1 MPNPP
6 TLPDLLSDGLD
17 VVFVGINPSV
27 YSATQGHYFARK
39 INRFWPAFSRSR
51 LSIAARIGLGIERLE
66 PMHDRMLQDYGFG
79 FTDLV
84 KRPSP
89 RSTDLTRDEP
99 IDGVAV
105 LARKLKRHKPCFACF
120 HGVTVGRPVQKVIA
134 PEAGEI
140 GLGLQ
145 PYTIGATRIFV
156 VPNPSPANAHFT
168 PADQTRWYDEL
179 ADALAEARHRDK
191 IVKRGVT
198 L

>member
-6 TLPDLLSDGLD
+6 TLPDLLRDGLD
-17 VVFVGINPSV
+17 VVFVGINPSLF
-27 YSATQGHYFARK
+27 SAAEGHYFARK

-51 LSIAARIGLGIERLE
+51 LSLAARQGLGVERLE
-66 PMHDRMLQDYGFG
+66 PVHDRALQQYGFG

-84 KRPSP
+84 KRASP

-99 IDGVAV
+99 KDGVAELV
-105 LARKLKRHKPCFACF
+105 RKLKRHKPRFACF
-120 HGVTVGRPVQKVIA
+120 HGVTVGRPVQRALA
-134 PEAGEI
+134 PEAGET

-145 PYTIGATRIFV
+145 PYGIGATRIFV

-168 PADQTRWYDEL
+168 PADQTYWYDAL
-179 ADALAEARHRDK
+179 ADALAEAGRSDR
-191 IVKRGVT
+191 IVKDGAT

>member
-6 TLPDLLSDGLD
+6 TLPDLLREHLD

-27 YSATQGHYFARK
+27 FSATQGHYFARK

-51 LSIAARIGLGIERLE
+51 LSLAAREALGLERLE
-66 PMHDRMLQDYGFG
+66 PAHDRLLLDHGFG

-84 KRPSP
+84 KRASP

-99 IDGVAV
+99 KDGVAV
-105 LARKLKRHKPCFACF
+105 LARKLKRYKPRFACL
-120 HGVTVGRPVQKVIA
+120 HGVTVGRPVQKALA
-134 PEAGEI
+134 PELDEI

-145 PYTIGATRIFV
+145 PYAIGATSIFV

-168 PADQTRWYDEL
+168 PADQTYWYDAL
-179 ADALAEARHRDK
+179 ADALKSR
-191 IVKRGVT
+191 
-198 L
+198 

>member
-6 TLPDLLSDGLD
+6 TLPDLLRDGLD
-17 VVFVGINPSV
+17 VVFVGINPST
-27 YSATQGHYFARK
+27 YSAAQGHYFARK

-51 LSIAARIGLGIERLE
+51 LSRAARAGLGVERLE
-66 PMHDRMLQDYGFG
+66 PKHDRMLQDYGFG

-99 IDGVAV
+99 AAGVAA
-105 LARKLKRHKPCFACF
+105 LARKLKRHRPRLACF
-120 HGVTVGRPVQKVIA
+120 HGVTVGRPVQRVLA
-134 PEAGEI
+134 PEARET

-145 PYTIGATRIFV
+145 PYTIGATQIFV

-168 PADQTRWYDEL
+168 PADQTYWYDAL
-179 ADALAEARHRDK
+179 ADALDAAFVGGAS
-191 IVKRGVT
+191 IPPRG
-198 L
+198 

>member
-6 TLPDLLSDGLD
+6 TLPDLLCEHLD
-17 VVFVGINPSV
+17 IVFVGINPSLF
-27 YSATQGHYFARK
+27 SAAQGHYFARK

-51 LSIAARIGLGIERLE
+51 LSRAARAGLGVERLE
-66 PMHDRMLQDYGFG
+66 PVHDRMLQAYGFG

-89 RSTDLTRDEP
+89 RSTDLARNEP
-99 IDGVAV
+99 RDGVAA
-105 LARKLKRHKPCFACF
+105 LARKLERFKPRFACF
-120 HGVTVGRPVQKVIA
+120 HGVTVGRPVQKSLA
-134 PEAGEI
+134 SHLPEI

-145 PYTIGATRIFV
+145 PYRIGATRIFV

-168 PADQTRWYDEL
+168 PADQTNWYDAL
-179 ADALAEARHRDK
+179 ADALAQAGRRDK
-191 IVKRGVT
+191 IVKRGAT

>member
-1 MPNPP
+1 MPNPT
-6 TLPDLLSDGLD
+6 TLPDLLRDGLD

-27 YSATQGHYFARK
+27 FSANQGHYFARK

-51 LSIAARIGLGIERLE
+51 LSRGVRNALGVERLE
-66 PMHDRMLQDYGFG
+66 PEHDRVLQQYGFG

-99 IDGVAV
+99 KDGVDA
-105 LARKLKRHKPCFACF
+105 LARKLKRHKPRFACF
-120 HGVTVGRPVQKVIA
+120 HGVTVGRPVQKVFA
-134 PEAGEI
+134 PQLPDA

-145 PYTIGATRIFV
+145 PYVIGDTRIFV

-168 PADQTRWYDEL
+168 PADQTFWY
-179 ADALAEARHRDK
+179 DALADVLHP
-191 IVKRGVT
+191 
-198 L
+198 

>member
-6 TLPDLLSDGLD
+6 TLPDLLRDGLD

-27 YSATQGHYFARK
+27 FSAAQGHYFARK

-51 LSIAARIGLGIERLE
+51 LSVAAREGLGVERLE
-66 PMHDRMLQDYGFG
+66 PKHDRALQDYGFG

-89 RSTDLTRDEP
+89 RSTDLTRSEP
-99 IDGVAV
+99 RDGVAV
-105 LARKLKRHKPCFACF
+105 LVHKLKRHKPRFACF
-120 HGVTVGRPVQKVIA
+120 HGVTVGRPVQKAIA
-134 PEAGEI
+134 PQLPEI

-145 PYTIGATRIFV
+145 PYMIGETRIFV

-168 PADQTRWYDEL
+168 PADQTYWYDAL
-179 ADALAEARHRDK
+179 ADALATAGRAEK
-191 IVKRGVT
+191 IVKRGT
-198 L
+198 KR

>member
-6 TLPDLLSDGLD
+6 TLPDLLRDGLD
-17 VVFVGINPSV
+17 VVFVGINPSL
-27 YSATQGHYFARK
+27 YSAAEGHYFARK

-51 LSIAARIGLGIERLE
+51 LSSAARAGLGVERLE
-66 PMHDRMLQDYGFG
+66 PIHDRALRDYGFG

-99 IDGVAV
+99 KDGVAALV
-105 LARKLKRHKPCFACF
+105 RKLKRHKPRFACF
-120 HGVTVGRPVQKVIA
+120 HGVTVGRPVQKAIA
-134 PEAGEI
+134 RELAEA

-145 PYTIGATRIFV
+145 PYTIGETRIFV

-168 PADQTRWYDEL
+168 PADQTYWYDAL
-179 ADALAEARHRDK
+179 ADALAGK
-191 IVKRGVT
+191 VTPPRG
-198 L
+198 

>member
-6 TLPDLLSDGLD
+6 TLPDLLRDGLD
-17 VVFVGINPSV
+17 IVFVGINPSV

-51 LSIAARIGLGIERLE
+51 LSLAARAGLGVARLG
-66 PMHDRMLQDYGFG
+66 PMHDRMLQEYGFG

-99 IDGVAV
+99 KDGVAA
-105 LARKLKRHKPCFACF
+105 LARKLKRFKPRFACF
-120 HGVTVGRPVQKVIA
+120 HGVTVGRPVQRALA
-134 PEAGEI
+134 PEAGET

-145 PYTIGATRIFV
+145 PYAIGTTHVFV

-168 PADQTRWYDEL
+168 PADQTYWYDAL
-179 ADALAEARHRDK
+179 ADALGAGFVGDAATPP
-191 IVKRGVT
+191 RG
-198 L
+198 

>member
-6 TLPDLLSDGLD
+6 TLPDLLRDGLD
-17 VVFVGINPSV
+17 IVFVGINPSV

-51 LSIAARIGLGIERLE
+51 LSVAARAGLGIERFE
-66 PMHDRMLQDYGFG
+66 PMHDRLLQDFGFG

-84 KRPSP
+84 KRASP
-89 RSTDLTRDEP
+89 RSTDLTREEP
-99 IDGVAV
+99 KDGVAA
-105 LARKLKRHKPCFACF
+105 LARKLKRYKPRFACF

-134 PEAGEI
+134 PEAGETA
-140 GLGLQ
+140 LGLQ
-145 PYTIGATRIFV
+145 PYTIGETRIFV

-168 PADQTRWYDEL
+168 PADQTYWYDAL
-179 ADALAEARHRDK
+179 ADALAQVRRGDR
-191 IVKRGVT
+191 IVKPGAK

>member
-6 TLPDLLSDGLD
+6 TLPDLLRDGLD
-17 VVFVGINPSV
+17 VVFVGINPSLF
-27 YSATQGHYFARK
+27 SAAQGHYFARK

-51 LSIAARIGLGIERLE
+51 LSCAAREGLGVARLE
-66 PMHDRMLQDYGFG
+66 PTHDRVLQDYGFG

-89 RSTDLTRDEP
+89 RSTDLTRNEP
-99 IDGVAV
+99 KDGVAELV
-105 LARKLKRHKPCFACF
+105 RKLKRHQPRFACL
-120 HGVTVGRPVQKVIA
+120 HGVTVGRPVQRALA
-134 PEAGEI
+134 PEGGET

-145 PYTIGATRIFV
+145 PYTIGATHVFV

-168 PADQTRWYDEL
+168 PADQTYWYDAL
-179 ADALAEARHRDK
+179 ADALAESGRSNR
-191 IVKRGVT
+191 IVKDGAT

>member
-1 MPNPP
+1 MPNPT
-6 TLPDLLSDGLD
+6 TLPDLLRDGLD

-27 YSATQGHYFARK
+27 FSAAQGHYFARK

-51 LSIAARIGLGIERLE
+51 LSLGARKALGVEQLVAE
-66 PMHDRMLQDYGFG
+66 HDRALQDYGFG

-89 RSTDLTRDEP
+89 RSTDLTRSEP

-105 LARKLKRHKPCFACF
+105 LVRKLKRYKPRFACF
-120 HGVTVGRPVQKVIA
+120 HGVTVGRPVQRALA
-134 PEAGEI
+134 PALPDI

-145 PYTIGATRIFV
+145 AYTVGDTRVFV

-168 PADQTRWYDEL
+168 PADQTYWY
-179 ADALAEARHRDK
+179 DALADVLAGK
-191 IVKRGVT
+191 ATLPRG
-198 L
+198 

>member
-6 TLPDLLSDGLD
+6 TLPDLLRDGLD

-27 YSATQGHYFARK
+27 YSATQGNYFARK

-51 LSIAARIGLGIERLE
+51 LSLAARADLGVERLE
-66 PMHDRMLQDYGFG
+66 PMHDRLLQDFGFG

-89 RSTDLTRDEP
+89 RSTDLTREEP
-99 IDGVAV
+99 KEGVAA
-105 LARKLKRHKPCFACF
+105 LARKLKRYKPRFACF

-134 PEAGEI
+134 SELAEA

-145 PYTIGATRIFV
+145 PYTIGATQIFV

-168 PADQTRWYDEL
+168 PADQTYWYDAL
-179 ADALAEARHRDK
+179 ADALAQVERGDR
-191 IVKRGVT
+191 IVKPGAKF
-198 L
+198 